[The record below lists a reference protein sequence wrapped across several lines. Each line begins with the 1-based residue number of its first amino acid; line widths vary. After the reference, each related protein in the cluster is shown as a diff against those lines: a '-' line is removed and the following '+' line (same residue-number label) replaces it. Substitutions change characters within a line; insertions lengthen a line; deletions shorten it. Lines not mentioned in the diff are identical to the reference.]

1 MKCTECKLNT
11 DKFIDKDV
19 PTPYIVTNT
28 MTKTIV
34 NGNFAEKLLEKK
46 HLEQCL
52 PKVKEVIF
60 APPATIVYWEDGSR
74 TVVTCSEEDKFV
86 EETGFALC
94 FIKKCLGNEG
104 SYNNYIRKQLK
115 NAKHYD
121 NRLNKTAKM
130 FKKALAEIVDAK
142 KRLAET
148 FEPLQVIDPTFLDI
162 E

>member
-1 MKCTECKLNT
+1 MSKYYYDPYS

-19 PTPYIVTNT
+19 PTPNVVTTTIPEYLRDYMNT
-28 MTKTIV
+28 PCVTTTTKTIV

-94 FIKKCLGNEG
+94 FL
-104 SYNNYIRKQLK
+104 
-115 NAKHYD
+115 
-121 NRLNKTAKM
+121 
-130 FKKALAEIVDAK
+130 KKAPITIIFVSISRTRSITTTD
-142 KRLAET
+142 
-148 FEPLQVIDPTFLDI
+148 
-162 E
+162 